1 MKKWI
6 PLILVVVM
14 AVWALSGLRQPPETG
29 FDVRA
34 FGKLPVLMNGRF
46 QPFDSV
52 ARNSLLQIRT
62 KQTVPAEANGRTET
76 LSAMDWLL
84 EVMMKPESADD
95 RKVFRIDNNEVTE
108 LLKVPDGQKYY
119 SFNQLRPQ
127 ADEIEKQAT
136 RIEPIDASKRTVFE
150 SQLMKLYEMMNL
162 YQRLEVS
169 LKPPGSDDFAAE
181 LDAYQKSIAPGIAA
195 VNARDAAQ
203 KFDQDAFNN
212 LLGFM
217 GGYNTVASFA
227 LPLTIPP
234 VDPGRPRDDW
244 QNIGTNLM
252 QTARTGEFNPATRFY
267 AGMVTAYRSGQPDE
281 FNRLVGA
288 YHAWLADRFAPQVKK
303 ADQEFFFNALQPFYN
318 ATVIYVL
325 ALVLACIYLLVASE
339 WIRKSAFYLVV
350 LAVVIHTFGL
360 LFRMYLEGRPP
371 VTNLYSSAIFIGWAC
386 VLLGLVLEKIYPIGI
401 GILVASFVGFV
412 TQIIALHLAL
422 SGDTMEMMRAVLDT
436 NLWLATHVVT
446 VTLGYASTFLAGF
459 LAIVYILLGLFTKR
473 LTQPLDTRAAVG
485 LTAVTAMAAPVLA
498 APAIG
503 LAVGKGLSSEIGK
516 MEIGKVMAKM
526 VYGIICF
533 ATLFSFV
540 GTVLGGIWADQS
552 WGRFWGWDP
561 KENGALLIV
570 LWNATILHARWGG
583 LVRERG
589 LMNLAV
595 FGNIVTSWSW
605 FGVNMLGIGLHSY
618 GFTDAAFKWLMLF
631 IGSQISL
638 ILLGLVPLNMWRSFQ
653 AAKSAGTV

>member
-76 LSAMDWLL
+76 LSSMDWLL

-108 LLKVPDGQKYY
+108 LFKVPDGQKYY
-119 SFNQLRPQ
+119 SFNQLRPH
-127 ADEIEKQAT
+127 ADEIEKQAA

-181 LDAYQKSIAPGIAA
+181 LDAYQKSLAPGIAA
-195 VNARDAAQ
+195 VNARAAGQ

-217 GGYNTVASFA
+217 GGYQTVAEFA

-234 VDPGRPRDDW
+234 ADPSLPRDDW

-252 QTARTGEFNPATRFY
+252 QTARTGELNPVTRFY
-267 AGMVTAYRSGQPDE
+267 AGMVTAYRSDQPDE
-281 FNRLVGA
+281 FNRLVGE
-288 YHAWLADRFAPQVKK
+288 YHGWLADRFAPQIRK
-303 ADQEFFFNALQPFYN
+303 AGQEYLFNALQPFYH

-339 WIRKSAFYLVV
+339 SIRKSAFYLVV
-350 LAVVIHTFGL
+350 LAVVIHTIGL
-360 LFRMYLEGRPP
+360 VFRMYLEGRPP

-459 LAIVYILLGLFTKR
+459 LAIVYIILGIFTKR
-473 LTQPLDTRAAVG
+473 LTRPLDAKAAVG
-485 LTAVTAMAAPVLA
+485 LTAVTALAAPVVA
-498 APAIG
+498 VPAIG

-526 VYGIICF
+526 VYGIVCF

-595 FGNIVTSWSW
+595 VGNIVTSWSW

-618 GFTDAAFKWLMLF
+618 GFTDAAFRWLMLF
-631 IGSQISL
+631 ILTQL
-638 ILLGLVPLNMWRSFQ
+638 IIIILGLMPVKMWRSFWSQ
-653 AAKSAGTV
+653 PLP